1 MKIMKISYDAEADAL
16 YIELIQDAGQVRS
29 VMLSDTIALDFAKGE
44 VLAGIEILDA
54 KDSIGNGTL
63 PPVILQN
70 VKYTLIQD

>member
-1 MKIMKISYDAEADAL
+1 MKIMKISYNAEADAL

-63 PPVILQN
+63 PPIILQN